1 MVVPGPFSVLVN
13 YPKTAIACKN
23 LEIRY
28 FKRKLSK
35 ILKKV
40 DFSFPFEPS
49 PFQWTRLLQTKV
61 T

>member
-23 LEIRY
+23 LEIR
-28 FKRKLSK
+28 KLSK

-49 PFQWTRLLQTKV
+49 PFQWTRLRQTKV